1 MLMRQM
7 EYYCAVCET
16 MNFTKAAEMCFVSQ
30 SAISQQVKALE
41 ADLGVEL
48 LHRSGRSFTLTPA
61 GEHFFHRAR
70 SILKDADDLRY
81 ETEGIAN
88 GYATSLAVG
97 YLNRY
102 EGWEVQGA
110 VAAFA
115 ARHPHIEISTRAG
128 SHDEIYRLMESGQVD
143 MVFND
148 KRRSFSQDYVNRH
161 LLTCWEYVEVSESSE
176 LAWKTELTVSELKS
190 RSCIL
195 ISSPEQEDVE
205 RAYYRDVLNFDCEF
219 LFTRSREEGRMMVA
233 GNRGFMPIETRDDET
248 RSGSI
253 VRRIPLFG
261 EDGHISHE
269 YFVFWLKARTNVLV
283 EEFADVLAAA
293 FERG

>member
-7 EYYCAVCET
+7 EYYCAVCEA
-16 MNFTKAAEMCFVSQ
+16 MNFTKAAEACFVSQ
-30 SAISQQVKALE
+30 SAISQQIKALE
-41 ADLGVEL
+41 AELGAEL
-48 LHRSGRSFTLTPA
+48 LHRTGRSFALTPA
-61 GEHFFHRAR
+61 GEHFFRR
-70 SILKDADDLRY
+70 SSAILKEVDDLRY

-88 GYATSLAVG
+88 DYATSLSVG

-115 ARHPHIEISTRAG
+115 ARHPHIQISARAG

-148 KRRSFSQDYVNRH
+148 QRRSFSDAYVNRR
-161 LLTCWEYVEVSESSE
+161 LLTCWEYVEVSEASD
-176 LAWKTELTVSELKS
+176 LAWEGELTVSALKGLP
-190 RSCIL
+190 CIL

-219 LFTRSREEGRMMVA
+219 LFARSREEGRMMVA
-233 GNRGFMPIETRDDET
+233 GNRGFMPVETRGDEAK
-248 RSGSI
+248 SGSI

-261 EDGHISHE
+261 EDGHLSHE
-269 YFVFWLKARTNVLV
+269 YFVFWPKARTSALV
-283 EEFADVLAAA
+283 EEFTGMLTAV
-293 FERG
+293 FEGE